1 MSESNTCKMYTNA
14 TIAQTTKL
22 ETNAGICP
30 KTNKTLI
37 PGSISPPA
45 TPVPENERLCGKD
58 GEICTFPF
66 IFNSVTYFEPYKDAT
81 RQSKCGTKD
90 DESSAETYDEDDD
103 DLDPAMPCSGE
114 YLR

>member
-1 MSESNTCKMYTNA
+1 MYTNA
-14 TIAQTTKL
+14 TIAHTTKL

-66 IFNSVTYFEPYKDAT
+66 IFNSVTYFEPYE
-81 RQSKCGTKD
+81 SKCGSKSDDVYAIDYKD
-90 DESSAETYDEDDD
+90 DDD
-103 DLDPAMPCSGE
+103 DLESAIQCNGE
-114 YLR
+114 Y